1 MKISISDDL
10 LRAELIK
17 HFESGNTSKQ
27 KLWEVFK
34 DVYKLQVQR
43 FYKMYAE
50 AYEHWAEVKNK
61 ALDDAIR
68 GNTFKGLENSYISK
82 IEALNI
88 LSDIARGKIVEYEGN
103 VLVPSFSD
111 RRAAIDSV
119 CKIEGWYASTKLD
132 AQIKTNKTKKKLVIN
147 TNEVLI
153 TNEEDLTDE

>member
-68 GNTFKGLENSYISK
+68 GNTL
-82 IEALNI
+82 
-88 LSDIARGKIVEYEGN
+88 RV
-103 VLVPSFSD
+103 
-111 RRAAIDSV
+111 
-119 CKIEGWYASTKLD
+119 
-132 AQIKTNKTKKKLVIN
+132 
-147 TNEVLI
+147 
-153 TNEEDLTDE
+153 

>member
-111 RRAAIDSV
+111 RRAAIETM
-119 CKIEGWYASTKLD
+119 CKMEGWYATAKTET
-132 AQIKTNKTKKKLVIN
+132 QIHSDEPPVIVIN
-147 TNEVLI
+147 TSEKLIENEG
-153 TNEEDLTDE
+153 DLTD